1 MSKKEEALAKFVE
14 VVKKLSPEE
23 FEDKYVKEDVIMED
37 MKSCDI
43 TKEQKEAKAV
53 AENILKFLDGKNIKE
68 IEMILWEVH
77 ERCNANYTL
86 NYKQR
91 RE

>member
-53 AENILKFLDGKNIKE
+53 AESILELLDGKNIKE

-77 ERCNANYTL
+77 EQCNANYTL

>member
-1 MSKKEEALAKFVE
+1 
-14 VVKKLSPEE
+14 
-23 FEDKYVKEDVIMED
+23 MED
-37 MKSCDI
+37 MKTCEI

-53 AENILKFLDGKNIKE
+53 AENILELLDGKNIKE

-77 ERCNANYTL
+77 EHCNSNYTL